1 MLPIYPWMAGRFF
14 RPCSGM
20 LSGDARSLMVAA
32 IIGLVGVAGFIGLV
46 LWTRSVWYGAL
57 SAFMLMN
64 CWRGLKQAQALSR
77 LAKSCR
83 AAMVCLPSVQRG
95 AVHGRVLE
103 MREVQTSNRY
113 VPNPGGLSALC
124 GSAYRDELLGLWWTE
139 SDVCLDCRGPWSY
152 KGVACPGGRGCLP
165 S

>member
-77 LAKSCR
+77 LAK
-83 AAMVCLPSVQRG
+83 LPRRNGLPALG
-95 AVHGRVLE
+95 ATRRRPWESSG
-103 MREVQTSNRY
+103 N
-113 VPNPGGLSALC
+113 A
-124 GSAYRDELLGLWWTE
+124 GSADIQSIRSKPRRPVRIVRLGI
-139 SDVCLDCRGPWSY
+139 P
-152 KGVACPGGRGCLP
+152 
-165 S
+165 